1 MKVPGA
7 NRATQRAADTGIITQ
22 AGVVCD
28 DCGELLSDWIID
40 FDGSTL
46 CLPCADHWE
55 PYHLDEGATA

>member
-1 MKVPGA
+1 MKGRPQGTADAGSVTGSVPQSA
-7 NRATQRAADTGIITQ
+7 
-22 AGVVCD
+22 VCS
-28 DCGELLSDWIID
+28 DCGEVLSDWIID

>member
-1 MKVPGA
+1 MKRSPR
-7 NRATQRAADTGIITQ
+7 RATD
-22 AGVVCD
+22 AGSAISSLPQSAVCS
-28 DCGELLSDWIID
+28 DCGEVLSDWIID

>member
-1 MKVPGA
+1 MKRSPR
-7 NRATQRAADTGIITQ
+7 RATDAGSVDSSISRPAAIC
-22 AGVVCD
+22 A
-28 DCGELLSDWIID
+28 DCGEVLSDWIID